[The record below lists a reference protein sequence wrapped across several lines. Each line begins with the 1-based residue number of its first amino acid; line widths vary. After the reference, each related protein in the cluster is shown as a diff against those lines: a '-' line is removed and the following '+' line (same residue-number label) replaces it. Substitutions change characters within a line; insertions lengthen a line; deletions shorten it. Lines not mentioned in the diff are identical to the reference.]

1 MQHDPFSAYSC
12 KHKRTTIVYRKRLS
26 AVFDLKLITGSI
38 VFNTKI
44 LYADADDPAGD
55 MLASA
60 RVMTERILQ
69 K

>member
-1 MQHDPFSAYSC
+1 M
-12 KHKRTTIVYRKRLS
+12 
-26 AVFDLKLITGSI
+26 
-38 VFNTKI
+38 KI
-44 LYADADDPAGD
+44 LYADADADDPAGD

>member
-1 MQHDPFSAYSC
+1 MSPFLHNLVSTKEQRHFTGNPPGLGAIFS
-12 KHKRTTIVYRKRLS
+12 
-26 AVFDLKLITGSI
+26 LKLITGSN
-38 VFNTKI
+38 VFNMKI

>member
-1 MQHDPFSAYSC
+1 MSPFLHNLVSKKEQQQFTGNPPGLGAVSA
-12 KHKRTTIVYRKRLS
+12 
-26 AVFDLKLITGSI
+26 LKLIAGSN
-38 VFNTKI
+38 VFNMKI

>member
-1 MQHDPFSAYSC
+1 MFA
-12 KHKRTTIVYRKRLS
+12 
-26 AVFDLKLITGSI
+26 LKLITDPT
-38 VFNTKI
+38 VFNMKI
-44 LYADADDPAGD
+44 LCADADDPASD